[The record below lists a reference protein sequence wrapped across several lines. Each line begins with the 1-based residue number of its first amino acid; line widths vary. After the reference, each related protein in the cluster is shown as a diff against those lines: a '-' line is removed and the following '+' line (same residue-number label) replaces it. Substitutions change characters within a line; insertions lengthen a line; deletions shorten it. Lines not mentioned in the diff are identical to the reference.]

1 MRLPF
6 YHELFLLL
14 ILQSFWLTTPAQTP
28 SPSDMVLVD
37 SVVLVGNKVTRDNII
52 LRELEFTHGHRYPME
67 ELDSL
72 IVKSRQNLMNRS
84 LFNFVTITK
93 NVSGATCRIQV
104 SVVERWYIW
113 PIPIFQFADR
123 NLNAWLQKGDLNR
136 LNYGID
142 LRIENFRGRMERL
155 NIIVQTGYDM
165 RLAFRWTIPYLNA
178 KQVSGLVV
186 AGGMQYNHEVAF
198 ETVDNKQLYYHSAVN
213 YARKFFFGT
222 FNYTL
227 RPGFNDLHNFGAGFY
242 QYQFQDTL
250 LKLNPDFSCGT
261 VCRYFQLDY
270 TFKLD
275 FRDYKPYPLDG
286 YYFDAQVLKMGLGI
300 FNDGVDLLW
309 VGASFDQYV
318 PLYKRWYFAY
328 NFSARLSG
336 DRDRPYF
343 VSAGLG
349 YNDLDVRGYELYVVD
364 GQNYSVFKSNLKF
377 EIFPQKT
384 VQIPWIKSPKFSEVF
399 FALYANLFF
408 DMGYVSDIY
417 HGAVNPLSNQVL
429 WGTGVGIDFVTYYDV
444 VIRVEMAINR
454 QRKTGVFINF
464 VAPI

>member
-1 MRLPF
+1 MRFVVCFSLF
-6 YHELFLLL
+6 FLLFFQGVL
-14 ILQSFWLTTPAQTP
+14 LASQSEDQNNAQIIVDTIVLT
-28 SPSDMVLVD
+28 
-37 SVVLVGNKVTRDNII
+37 GNKITRDNII
-52 LRELEFTHGHRYPME
+52 LRELEFDIGDNYSAK

-72 IVKSRQNLMNRS
+72 ISKSKQNLLNRS

-93 NVSGATCRIQV
+93 IIKGKSCEIQV

-123 NLNAWLQKGDLNR
+123 NLNAWLKKGDLNR
-136 LNYGID
+136 LNYGVD

-165 RLAFRWTIPYLNA
+165 RLAFRWTIPYLNE
-178 KQVSGLVV
+178 KQVTGVAV
-186 AGGMQYNHEVAF
+186 AGGMQYNHEFAY
-198 ETVDNKQLYYHSAVN
+198 ETVDNEQVFFHSAID
-213 YARKFFFGT
+213 YARKFYFGT

-227 RPGFNDLHNFGAGFY
+227 RPGFNDLHNFGAGY
-242 QYQFQDTL
+242 YHYQFQDTL
-250 LKLNPDFSCGT
+250 LTLNPNFSCGT
-261 VCRYFQLDY
+261 LCRYFQLDY

-275 FRDYKPYPLDG
+275 FRDYKPYPLNG
-286 YYFDAQVLKMGLGI
+286 YYFDAQIRKLGLVV
-300 FNDGVDLLW
+300 FDDGVDLLW
-309 VGASFDQYV
+309 VSASFDHFF

-328 NFSARLSG
+328 NFAAKLSG

-343 VSAGLG
+343 LSSGLG

-377 EIFPQKT
+377 EIIPQKT
-384 VQIPWIKSPKFSEVF
+384 YQIPWIKSEKFSEVF

-408 DMGYVSDIY
+408 DLGYASDIY
-417 HGAVNPLSNQVL
+417 RGAINPLSNQLL

-444 VIRVEMAINR
+444 VIRFEFTVNK
-454 QRKTGVFINF
+454 QRKTGAFINF

>member
-1 MRLPF
+1 MRLPL
-6 YHELFLLL
+6 YPELLLLL
-14 ILQSFWLTTPAQTP
+14 ILQSFWLANPAQTP
-28 SPSDMVLVD
+28 SSSDMVLVD

-52 LRELEFTHGHRYPME
+52 LRELEFSKGYSYPLE

-227 RPGFNDLHNFGAGFY
+227 RPGYNDLHNFGAGFY

-300 FNDGVDLLW
+300 FNDGVD
-309 VGASFDQYV
+309 
-318 PLYKRWYFAY
+318 
-328 NFSARLSG
+328 
-336 DRDRPYF
+336 
-343 VSAGLG
+343 
-349 YNDLDVRGYELYVVD
+349 
-364 GQNYSVFKSNLKF
+364 
-377 EIFPQKT
+377 
-384 VQIPWIKSPKFSEVF
+384 
-399 FALYANLFF
+399 
-408 DMGYVSDIY
+408 
-417 HGAVNPLSNQVL
+417 
-429 WGTGVGIDFVTYYDV
+429 
-444 VIRVEMAINR
+444 
-454 QRKTGVFINF
+454 
-464 VAPI
+464 